1 MNQCESRNSTSWRN
15 ELSGLP
21 LAMAYVP
28 WQPFGN
34 TYEPCKALQLG
45 TIFPELCKPFCG
57 KRGVCR

>member
-15 ELSGLP
+15 ALSGLP

-28 WQPFGN
+28 WQTFGN